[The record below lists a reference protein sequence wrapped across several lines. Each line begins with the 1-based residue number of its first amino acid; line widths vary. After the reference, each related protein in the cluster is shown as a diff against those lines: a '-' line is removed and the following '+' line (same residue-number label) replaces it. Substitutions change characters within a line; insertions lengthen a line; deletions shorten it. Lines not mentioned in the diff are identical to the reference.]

1 MMKDLRL
8 LNFALALAFTFL
20 TAQAQSVVS
29 AGDTPPSYDLK
40 PQALQDLKTLQKQF
54 ADLADAVPAEK
65 FTWRPG
71 DGVRSFSEVFLFVAS
86 LNFSLAPN
94 FGAAP
99 VPGFTQKGFEKSTT
113 DKAKIIAQI
122 NQSFEYVRAALEK
135 RSNKQ
140 LQTIVKQFGPDASEG
155 DIVFLIVTDAHEHL
169 GQAVAYARMNGIVP
183 PWTAARLKKQSQAK

>member
-1 MMKDLRL
+1 MKELRL
-8 LNFALALAFTFL
+8 SSLALVLAL
-20 TAQAQSVVS
+20 SALSAQAQSAVS
-29 AGDTPPSYDLK
+29 ADKTPPSYDLK
-40 PQALQDLKTLQKQF
+40 PQALQDLQTMQKQF
-54 ADLADAVPAEK
+54 ADLAEAIPAEK

-71 DGVRSFSEVFLFVAS
+71 EGVRSISEVFLHVAS

-99 VPGFTQKGFEKSTT
+99 APGFTQKGYEKSTT
-113 DKAKIIAQI
+113 DKARIISLI

-135 RSNKQ
+135 RSNKE

-155 DIVFLIVTDAHEHL
+155 DVVFLIVADAHEHL

-183 PWTAARLKKQSQAK
+183 PWTAAQMKKQSQQQ

>member
-1 MMKDLRL
+1 MKQLRL
-8 LNFALALAFTFL
+8 LNGALVLALTFL
-20 TAQAQSVVS
+20 SAQAHPAIS

-40 PQALQDLKTLQKQF
+40 PQALLDLQTMQKQF

-65 FTWRPG
+65 FNWRPG
-71 DGVRSFSEVFLFVAS
+71 DGVRSFSEVFLHVAS

-99 VPGFTQKGFEKSTT
+99 APGFTQKGYEQSTT

-135 RSNKQ
+135 RSNKE

-155 DIVFLIVTDAHEHL
+155 DIVFLIVSDAHEHL

-183 PWTAARLKKQSQAK
+183 PWTAARIKKQSQAK